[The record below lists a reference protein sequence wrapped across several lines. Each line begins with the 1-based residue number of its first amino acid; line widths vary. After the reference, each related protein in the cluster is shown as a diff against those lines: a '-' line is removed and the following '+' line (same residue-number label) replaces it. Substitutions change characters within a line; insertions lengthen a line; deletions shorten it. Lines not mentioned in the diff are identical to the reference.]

1 MMAETTNRDIEALQG
16 RSGTP
21 YKIVS
26 AQSAQAYSD
35 VRDRAS
41 NVLDAAAP
49 VARKAASVARTEGS
63 AIAQTAR
70 EHPAAAGSALT
81 VALLIGGAIGFLLGA
96 ASRQEPEPPRRRY
109 W

>member
-1 MMAETTNRDIEALQG
+1 MMAETTNTDLESLRAEVARL
-16 RSGTP
+16 S
-21 YKIVS
+21 KIVG

-41 NVLDAAAP
+41 SVLDVAAP
-49 VARKAASVARTEGS
+49 VARKAASAARTEGS

-70 EHPAAAGSALT
+70 DHPAAAGSALT
-81 VALLIGGAIGFLLGA
+81 LALLVGGAIGFLLGA

>member
-1 MMAETTNRDIEALQG
+1 MMAETTNTDLESLRAEVARL
-16 RSGTP
+16 S
-21 YKIVS
+21 KIVS

-41 NVLDAAAP
+41 NVMDAAAP
-49 VARKAASVARTEGS
+49 LAKKAASVARSEGN

-81 VALLIGGAIGFLLGA
+81 LAILLGGAIGFLLGA
-96 ASRQEPEPPRRRY
+96 ASREPEPVRRRY